1 LGALKAYLQKEL
13 PQLKVDAFHFYVGV
27 AEALGYDLYE
37 FISERSWLSE
47 ACYAA
52 LLYPERERIVGD
64 FFKNRARNLRPEIHF
79 KDLSRSLKAISEKMM
94 RAVAWKSYPLIGF
107 SICYGQLISSLYFIR
122 QVKKLSPSSLIVIGG
137 SSCAG
142 PMGESLLRAFPGI
155 DFVVNG
161 EGEIP
166 LLRLVQRLSAEPHNR
181 NPLSV
186 PGLISR
192 DFGCA
197 EGFSQVGR
205 LDDLPQ
211 PDYRDYFE
219 TLKTLPKLK
228 RFLPRLPV
236 EMSRGCWWRRAA
248 LPKKARGCAFCNLNL
263 QWEGYRSKSPQKVVQ
278 EIRSLADHYELL
290 SLSFTDNLL
299 PPGNLRSLFET
310 LAGLGK
316 DFRLFAEIRADTPLE
331 ELLAMAEAGVGEV
344 QVGIEALSTRLLK
357 KMNKGTTAIRN
368 LEIMKNCEARNV
380 PDLTSNLITRFPG
393 SDEKDVEETLS
404 VLQFSLPFRPLKPV
418 PFWLGYGS
426 PVWHHPEAYGIRKVR
441 NHPFYRNLFP
451 AEILPRLQL
460 LYQGYEGGVKTQQ
473 HLWAKVTRAVRS
485 WRTSYE
491 SLHDDAGRDPILSY
505 QDGGDYLIIR
515 ERRGKDDDR
524 THRLRGSSRQ
534 IYLFCETHRA
544 LPEIVE
550 RFPQFGQ
557 GKILPFLNMMV
568 AKRLMFREGEDF
580 LSLAVPIRG
589 FSKKNEIRI

>member
-1 LGALKAYLQKEL
+1 
-13 PQLKVDAFHFYVGV
+13 
-27 AEALGYDLYE
+27 
-37 FISERSWLSE
+37 
-47 ACYAA
+47 
-52 LLYPERERIVGD
+52 
-64 FFKNRARNLRPEIHF
+64 
-79 KDLSRSLKAISEKMM
+79 
-94 RAVAWKSYPLIGF
+94 
-107 SICYGQLISSLYFIR
+107 
-122 QVKKLSPSSLIVIGG
+122 
-137 SSCAG
+137 
-142 PMGESLLRAFPGI
+142 
-155 DFVVNG
+155 
-161 EGEIP
+161 
-166 LLRLVQRLSAEPHNR
+166 
-181 NPLSV
+181 
-186 PGLISR
+186 
-192 DFGCA
+192 
-197 EGFSQVGR
+197 
-205 LDDLPQ
+205 
-211 PDYRDYFE
+211 
-219 TLKTLPKLK
+219 
-228 RFLPRLPV
+228 
-236 EMSRGCWWRRAA
+236 
-248 LPKKARGCAFCNLNL
+248 
-263 QWEGYRSKSPQKVVQ
+263 
-278 EIRSLADHYELL
+278 
-290 SLSFTDNLL
+290 
-299 PPGNLRSLFET
+299 
-310 LAGLGK
+310 
-316 DFRLFAEIRADTPLE
+316 
-331 ELLAMAEAGVGEV
+331 
-344 QVGIEALSTRLLK
+344 
-357 KMNKGTTAIRN
+357 
-368 LEIMKNCEARNV
+368 V

-404 VLQFSLPFRPLKPV
+404 VLHFSLPFRPLKPV

-505 QDGGDYLIIR
+505 QDGGAYLIIR

-589 FSKKNEIRI
+589 FSKKHEIRV